1 MIEFMSFIYIDHR
14 YILICAWHSRVFQ
27 RYEAICL
34 HFVTRLKLEYYQQ
47 PRFSQTKPSF
57 GPSLAQGEIAGF
69 TKLKVI
75 GGSLRITHNHKL
87 QSITGAT
94 ARGWWH
100 GRVLGGSRS
109 HRVSQQLKEWCF
121 NCLGMDFLVD
131 KWTRV
136 PGRCTG
142 QCVVSVRRIWT
153 ALTDRWRWAIAF

>member
-1 MIEFMSFIYIDHR
+1 MIEFMSFIYVDHR

-34 HFVTRLKLEYYQQ
+34 HFATRLKLEYYQQ

-109 HRVSQQLKEWCF
+109 HRVSQQLKKIVFQLFRDGFSCWQ
-121 NCLGMDFLVD
+121 MD
-131 KWTRV
+131 
-136 PGRCTG
+136 TG
-142 QCVVSVRRIWT
+142 PRSLYRSVRGFRSKNWT
-153 ALTDRWRWAIAF
+153 ASTDRWRWAIAF